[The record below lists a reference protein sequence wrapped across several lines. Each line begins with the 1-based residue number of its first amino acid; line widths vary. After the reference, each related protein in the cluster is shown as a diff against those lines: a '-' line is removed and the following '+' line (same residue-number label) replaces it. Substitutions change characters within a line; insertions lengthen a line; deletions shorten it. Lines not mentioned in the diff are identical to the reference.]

1 MPGLPANVI
10 IIHPDLGI
18 GGAERLIIDVALALQ
33 SRGHRVTVYTSHRD
47 TSHCFEEARDGTLD
61 VRVRG
66 NTVFP
71 AHLAGRFH
79 VFMAIM
85 RQLHLTASVLGEI
98 REEEEERK
106 RKGKRS
112 GDKSDGKGTTEEEE
126 TQARDTIFIV
136 DQVPACVPFLKV
148 LGPRYQLPSQAEA
161 QAQGQGSSLQRILF
175 YCHFPDQL
183 LARRDEGGSLLR
195 LAKVLY
201 RCPFDWF
208 EGWAL
213 SASDRVVANS
223 RFTRGVVSDVFGLK
237 SLGDVRVVYPCVDT
251 AAGAGG
257 EVGEKGEGDEKLW
270 GGKKI
275 LLSINRFER
284 KKDMALAV
292 RAYHGLGEKRR
303 GTRLVIAGGYDNRV
317 QENVQYHK
325 ELDELAT
332 GLGLQTATSKTVISA
347 LSIPDSIDVLFLLSV
362 PTAFRDTLLLQSKLL
377 LYTPINEHF
386 GIVPVEAMRAGI
398 PVLASNTGGP
408 LETIV
413 EGETGWLRDA
423 KVDADWT
430 AVMDKVL
437 YGMDQTE
444 LDRMSAAAKK
454 RVENEFSLTA
464 MGDSLEEEIGEMLG
478 SERRPFGGFQQILV
492 ILALSGFALSVL
504 AAMVLRI
511 L

>member
-1 MPGLPANVI
+1 MTGLKRSNVI

-33 SRGHRVTVYTSHRD
+33 NRGHRVTIYTSHRD
-47 TSHCFEEARDGTLD
+47 KSHCFEEARDGTLD

-66 NTVFP
+66 NTVLP
-71 AHLAGRFH
+71 AHICGRLH
-79 VFMAIM
+79 VLMAAL
-85 RQLHLTASVLGEI
+85 RQLHLTVSVLQELG
-98 REEEEERK
+98 
-106 RKGKRS
+106 S
-112 GDKSDGKGTTEEEE
+112 NNDTTTDSSNPE
-126 TQARDTIFIV
+126 DDIFIV
-136 DQVPACVPFLKV
+136 DQLPACVPVLKC
-148 LGPRYQLPSQAEA
+148 LGQQFA
-161 QAQGQGSSLQRILF
+161 QTRQRILF

-183 LARRDEGGSLLR
+183 LARRDEGSSVLR

-201 RCPFDWF
+201 RCPFDWY
-208 EGWAL
+208 EGWAV
-213 SASDRVVANS
+213 SASDKVVANS
-223 RFTRGVVSDVFGLK
+223 NFTRGVVSDVFGLGK
-237 SLGDVRVVYPCVDT
+237 FGDVRVIYPCVDT
-251 AAGAGG
+251 NGG
-257 EVGEKGEGDEKLW
+257 NEKAIEGEEKLW

-284 KKDMALAV
+284 KKDMALAI
-292 RAYHGLGEKRR
+292 RAYHGLGAEKRK

-332 GLGLQTATSKTVISA
+332 SLGLQTATSKTVVSA

-362 PTAFRDTLLLQSKLL
+362 PTAFRDILLSQSKLL

-386 GIVPVEAMRAGI
+386 GIVPVEAMHAGI

-437 YGMDQTE
+437 YGMDQKDAE
-444 LDRMSAAAKK
+444 RMSVAGKN
-454 RVENEFSLTA
+454 RVEEEFSLTA
-464 MGDSLEEEIGEMLG
+464 MGDRLEREIGDMLS
-478 SERRPFGGFQQILV
+478 SERRPFNGSQPLLIA
-492 ILALSGFALSVL
+492 LALSGFVLSVL
-504 AAMVLRI
+504 AI
-511 L
+511 LILKTL